1 MQNPTPKTPLTK
13 CLELATYAIRMFS
26 KFPTNVV
33 LTAVAAEL
41 TSEKNNLGNAQQS
54 YAQAIDELLNA
65 RVDVKFENHRSD
77 RRIRQTQ
84 QKAELADGKKNGP
97 IATMVF
103 PDGSTPITR
112 LVGDSQIQAM
122 ADLEGRLDA
131 AMNLWPEAANEKADI
146 ANHRASYAAA
156 LKSRADISQNI
167 RNKRASRNAAKEA
180 FLNKY
185 AEITSRVA
193 AEFPRD
199 TTSQDLFFD
208 DVRTK
213 SALEQAENDDDDDAS
228 DATNAAPTPS
238 P

>member
-1 MQNPTPKTPLTK
+1 MQNPTAKTPVTK
-13 CLELATYAIRMFS
+13 CLELATYAIRMFG

-33 LTAVAAEL
+33 LTALAAEL
-41 TSEKNNLGNAQQS
+41 TTVKNNLGNAQQT
-54 YAQAIDELLNA
+54 YALALDELLNA

-84 QKAELADGKKNGP
+84 QKAELADAKKNGP
-97 IATMVF
+97 IATMAF
-103 PDGSTPITR
+103 PEGSTPITR
-112 LVGDSQIQAM
+112 LIGDSQIQAM
-122 ADLEGRLDA
+122 ADLEGRLNSIT
-131 AMNLWPEAANEKADI
+131 NLWPEAANEKADI
-146 ANHRASYAAA
+146 ANHRESYAAA

-167 RNKRASRNAAKEA
+167 RNKRALRNAAKEA

-213 SALEQAENDDDDDAS
+213 SALDEAENDDPDAS
-228 DATNAAPTPS
+228 DAPNASPTPS

>member
-1 MQNPTPKTPLTK
+1 MQNPTPKTPITK
-13 CLELATYAIRMFS
+13 CLELATYAIRMFG

-33 LTAVAAEL
+33 LTALAAEL
-41 TSEKNNLGNAQQS
+41 TAEKNNLGNAQQS

-84 QKAELADGKKNGP
+84 QKAELADGRKNGP

-131 AMNLWPEAANEKADI
+131 AIKLWPEAATEKADI
-146 ANHRASYAAA
+146 VSHREAYAAA

-213 SALEQAENDDDDDAS
+213 SALEQAENDDDSDAS